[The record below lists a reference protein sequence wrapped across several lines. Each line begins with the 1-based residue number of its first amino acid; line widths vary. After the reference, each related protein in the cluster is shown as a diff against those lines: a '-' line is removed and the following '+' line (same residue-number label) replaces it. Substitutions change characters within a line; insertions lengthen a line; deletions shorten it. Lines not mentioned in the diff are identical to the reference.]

1 MSTSAAPVPGRPR
14 MSTGVAAA
22 VDTQYMNAS
31 ATSPRPPS
39 GSTKPGRDRGTVGR
53 RVHVRWLMRT
63 TAGTADALPPAATI
77 QYDTLAF
84 GWNTPSV
91 G

>member
-1 MSTSAAPVPGRPR
+1 
-14 MSTGVAAA
+14 MSTGVVAA

-31 ATSPRPPS
+31 AASVRPPI
-39 GSTKPGRDRGTVGR
+39 GSAKPGRDSGTVGS

-63 TAGTADALPPAATI
+63 TAGVDAALPPAATT
-77 QYDTLAF
+77 QYDTLAL